1 MKSTAKLDSAGR
13 LMVPKEVRKEL
24 GLTSSAELILN
35 VEDGGLR
42 VETRAT
48 ALRRAQAYFR
58 QFNKPGES
66 VVDDLLKDRRKEARR
81 ENAGP
86 KS

>member
-24 GLTSSAELILN
+24 GLTPSSELILN

-42 VETRAT
+42 VETRDA

-66 VVDDLLKDRRKEARR
+66 VVDDLLKERRKEARR
-81 ENAGP
+81 ENTGS

>member
-1 MKSTAKLDSAGR
+1 
-13 LMVPKEVRKEL
+13 
-24 GLTSSAELILN
+24 LILN

-42 VETRAT
+42 VETRDA

-66 VVDDLLKDRRKEARR
+66 VVDDLLKERRKEARR
-81 ENAGP
+81 ENTGS